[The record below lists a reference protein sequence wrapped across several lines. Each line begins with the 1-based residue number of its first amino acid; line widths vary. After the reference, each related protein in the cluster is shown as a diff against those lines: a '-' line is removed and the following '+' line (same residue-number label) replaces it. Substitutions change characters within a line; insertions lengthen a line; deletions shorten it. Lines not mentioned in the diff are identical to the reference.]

1 MQKVKVDGSVIKFQ
15 ERKDSTFALGEK
27 ALEATEQ
34 LSVHVM
40 CTKAQAPLF
49 NKTPLYILSD
59 GCQLSR
65 SHTGKEGN
73 IRISA
78 EFIIFWIRVK
88 CTKT

>member
-1 MQKVKVDGSVIKFQ
+1 MKELPVIQNFTNVTKMHKVKVDGSVIKFQ

-49 NKTPLYILSD
+49 NKTPLYIF
-59 GCQLSR
+59 
-65 SHTGKEGN
+65 K
-73 IRISA
+73 
-78 EFIIFWIRVK
+78 W
-88 CTKT
+88 